1 MWSTT
6 KLQFGLIILLVIV
19 CISPFI
25 ATPATATTAQLEIL
39 SVDSAQHPTLRTT
52 VVVRDLYGQGV
63 ANLGAGN
70 FVIEEGDQTI
80 PGELIQIQ
88 PLDSAPQ
95 PLTVAIVADISVF
108 LGDDE
113 LRNIREDIQ
122 SFVEELI
129 DTSNTSIEVGLF
141 VPSDGRSDVESTH
154 TVPFTTEGA
163 PVIDALTD
171 IKPHE
176 AETPLYNTIVTTI
189 NTAANRAEQR
199 GGPAYVVV
207 FGDGIDRT
215 SIVGGGT
222 SGANEAAQIAETR
235 HVQVNAFGYGQSLEE
250 GSGALRQL
258 TGRTNG
264 LYQSTP
270 TTRQL
275 TDFAEQLQ
283 GFTTKGMYE
292 LSYASTLPADGAE
305 HGIAIH
311 ANVGTLRLSS
321 STQVLIARE
330 WDHTVPANIDVQFDM
345 QAYPDITMLARPLNQ
360 LRQTVPDLT
369 SQDFTLSLDGEPLDA
384 ALDVTN
390 VPLDANDPAASQSVA
405 FVVDQAGPSAEDI
418 HHTATALLQEPALSD
433 SRVSLFVPGVP
444 NETPEFTHDH
454 NALINTLRQIPVDA
468 SAQSSANAT
477 LQRAIDEVAQDG
489 TSAQRPAAVILIS
502 DRMLSPEERARTLTI
517 ARDLGVIIHT
527 ITLNTNTTPAPTYLA
542 EATTGL
548 HLSNPQPADL
558 TEFATQ
564 ITEYEASTYRLTFQ
578 MPLLEEQRAYNLE
591 VQVADLSAAEE
602 VMPVV
607 QGNMDVRSPLPI
619 YAQVLLFITLASVLT
634 ASAFAPTYVNNR
646 RNVCPKC
653 QRVRRKD
660 WGNTCLFCEQQ
671 TAKKQSQSSNEI
683 PLTGFAFQGA
693 GLIQPDGSDD
703 LNLDSTPRSEPNQTG
718 NGASPSQH
726 PDAAD
731 DDIFSGKDDV
741 GLGGFALQGASLIQ
755 PGFADNVDLNSISP
769 SDDYEEDDSVEVQPE
784 HPEINQS
791 EKPADKLVAR
801 SENFI
806 RRIFGDDSASLPPTQ
821 DDQFDQD
828 QDTIVPT
835 INNHD
840 DSATESKIPDPID
853 QARSQTHTDFW
864 GSLPDEQ
871 AAVQKP
877 ITQDEPESPTTQP
890 PPLPMFRNH
899 QKQVDTPKLRP
910 QVPQEVQE
918 PTHTDFW
925 GPLPTDGGQETWQ
938 EEPTQSTSVKES
950 TTLQPAHNKS
960 AQTNDQEAITQTEEH
975 TPSSHQSTE
984 VSKATHKQVPSQEEL
999 PAQDEHQESH
1009 TDFWGPL
1016 G

>member
-6 KLQFGLIILLVIV
+6 KLQFGLVILLVII

-25 ATPATATTAQLEIL
+25 ATPAAATTAQLEII

-88 PLDSAPQ
+88 PLDNVPQ

-113 LRNIREDIQ
+113 LRDIRKDIQ
-122 SFVEELI
+122 SFVEELV
-129 DTSNTSIEVGLF
+129 SANNTSIEVGLF
-141 VPSDGRSDVESTH
+141 VPSDGRSDAESIH

-199 GGPAYVVV
+199 SGPAYVVV

-215 SIVGGGT
+215 SIVGSGT

-270 TTRQL
+270 NTRQL
-275 TDFAEQLQ
+275 TDFAAQLQ
-283 GFTTKGMYE
+283 GFTTKGIYE
-292 LSYASTLPADGAE
+292 LGYTSTLPADGAE
-305 HGIAIH
+305 HAIDIH
-311 ANVGTLRLSS
+311 ANVGTLRLSAN
-321 STQVLIARE
+321 TQVLIARE
-330 WDHTVPANIDVQFDM
+330 WDHTVPADMNVQFDM
-345 QAYPDITMLARPLNQ
+345 QAYPDITVLAQPLNQ

-369 SQDFTLSLDGEPLDA
+369 NQDFTLSLDGELLET

-390 VPLDANDPAASQSVA
+390 MPLDANDPAASQSVA
-405 FVVDQAGPSAEDI
+405 LVVDQAGPAAEDI
-418 HHTATALLQEPALSD
+418 RNMATALLQEPALSN
-433 SRVSLFVPGVP
+433 SRISLFVPGVP

-489 TSAQRPAAVILIS
+489 TNAQRPAAVILIS
-502 DRMLSPEERARTLTI
+502 DRVLSPEERARTLTI

-527 ITLNTNTTPAPTYLA
+527 VVPSASTTTPAPTYLA

-548 HLSNPQPADL
+548 HLNNPQPADL
-558 TEFATQ
+558 TDFATQ
-564 ITEYEASTYRLTFQ
+564 ITQYEASTYRLAFQ

-591 VQVADLSAAEE
+591 VQVADLSATEE

-607 QGNMDVRSPLPI
+607 PGTIDVRSPVPI
-619 YAQVLLFITLASVLT
+619 YAQILLFITLASVLT
-634 ASAFAPTYVNNR
+634 ASAFVPTYLNNR
-646 RNVCPKC
+646 RNLCPKC
-653 QRVRRKD
+653 QRVRRKS
-660 WGNTCLFCEQQ
+660 WGDACLFCEQQ
-671 TAKKQSQSSNEI
+671 TAKKQSQPSNEI

-693 GLIQPDGSDD
+693 ALVQPDDTDGLDLGSAHH
-703 LNLDSTPRSEPNQTG
+703 SEQRHTG
-718 NGASPSQH
+718 NGISSH
-726 PDAAD
+726 PDTDD
-731 DDIFSGKDDV
+731 DDIFSGKDGV

-755 PGFADNVDLNSISP
+755 PGFADNVDLNSISHMDP
-769 SDDYEEDDSVEVQPE
+769 EKEDTVEAQPVP
-784 HPEINQS
+784 PEINQS
-791 EKPADKLVAR
+791 EKQLDKLDAT
-801 SENFI
+801 SANFI
-806 RRIFGDDSASLPPTQ
+806 RRIFGDDSTSLPPTQ
-821 DDQFDQD
+821 DNQFDQD
-828 QDTIVPT
+828 HDTVVPT
-835 INNHD
+835 PNNQYD
-840 DSATESKIPDPID
+840 IDTVNESPDPID

-871 AAVQKP
+871 PTVEES
-877 ITQDEPESPTTQP
+877 ITQDEPESPITQP
-890 PPLPMFRNH
+890 PPLPMFRDH
-899 QKQVDTPKLRP
+899 QKQLDTPRPRP
-910 QVPQEVQE
+910 QIPQEVQE

-925 GPLPTDGGQETWQ
+925 GPLPTDKQQGAAAWQ
-938 EEPTQSTSVKES
+938 DEPSPYTSAKERTS
-950 TTLQPAHNKS
+950 HQPTHNKR
-960 AQTNDQEAITQTEEH
+960 AQTNYEEAVTQTEEH

-984 VSKATHKQVPSQEEL
+984 VSPVARKQVSSQEERS
-999 PAQDEHQESH
+999 PGDEHQESH